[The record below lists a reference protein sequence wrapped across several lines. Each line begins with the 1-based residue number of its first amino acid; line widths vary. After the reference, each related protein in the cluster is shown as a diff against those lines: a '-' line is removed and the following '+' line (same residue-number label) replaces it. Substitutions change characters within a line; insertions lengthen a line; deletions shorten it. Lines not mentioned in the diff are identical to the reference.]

1 MHALRVV
8 ARGGRQGL
16 AVQQCRALPVNSTQ
30 PEIPESNV
38 ESIAG
43 SRPTGP
49 QPRRAV
55 WAAALA
61 MFALAFLA
69 YGPSLSAAQFLNFD
83 DNFYF
88 GPDDA
93 VFRSATAA
101 ANEHGL
107 LAGLAVLLSPG
118 AIVADVW
125 LPVAHVSLWLDA
137 WWGGGSPFLPHAH
150 AVALHAI
157 AGWMLLRLLL
167 ALRLPW
173 RVAFFTACAFVA
185 HPALSESVAWV
196 SGRKDVLSGLFSFWA
211 IARAARCADAVR
223 ARDLAAVAV
232 LTALAMLSK
241 ATAVVV
247 PPLCAVALI
256 WLRAPLR
263 SYLAP
268 LVAALVA
275 LPLALLHQHNAA
287 LAGTMAGGD
296 VVARLPQAPAAL
308 LHYAA
313 TTVWPVGLNVLHPEV
328 ATLERFRAALPW
340 AAAVLFALLA
350 TALALLRSPR
360 WRATGLGALA
370 FFVALL
376 PFNTAYPASVI
387 GVADRY
393 LYLASPWLLCA
404 AFSALPAKGRASF
417 AFACVSC
424 LALLAASWSRAA
436 EFTTSERLWSASLE
450 ADPENAVAA
459 LNMLQARAAARS
471 IPGPPS
477 AEDKALAE
485 RALRA
490 ARYPEHERR
499 AHLQLA
505 QFALQENRFQAA
517 AASMQDAVAATERV
531 RDSSRVRRD
540 TAESLLVD
548 TLLSSITPL
557 RLAGLAVEAERAL
570 DRARSLRPEDPRIAA
585 ASALLAVEQLALEQ
599 GGKPI
604 AADDPRIERIAADLE
619 RARAAAPFDAQL
631 DYAGG
636 VLARLRGQSLAA
648 IAAFRRA
655 ARNLPSLTEAWVG
668 AAEVCLEKGLA
679 GEAEDYSRQAI
690 SIAVQGGR
698 AADPRLRL
706 CLARSLQGQGRLDE
720 AIGSLRDYCDQTGLR
735 DREAARLLSGLYM
748 HKARQRLSEPDV
760 THAELQSMIERALHY
775 NASEPAVDLVR
786 ARILRDQR
794 QFAAA
799 IESLLRLQKALPELE
814 DTVPLLAENLRDLG
828 YERLF
833 AKDDVGAADA
843 WLRCLQLAPRE
854 FATDAVRMQ
863 LQAIWRRQEQAG
875 LAARKAGDEAQA
887 RAAFRLCLRVD
898 PSQHWAAWLLVAG
911 LVEDPDAD
919 LAEVDALSAQALA
932 GQRANQLDAS
942 RQVAVRALALRR
954 LGRIDEARLLVRDY
968 LAAPDPEAPADVLQV
983 LRRLLEELSR

>member
-1 MHALRVV
+1 M
-8 ARGGRQGL
+8 
-16 AVQQCRALPVNSTQ
+16 QQCRALPVNATQ
-30 PEIPESNV
+30 PEIPESTAAASV
-38 ESIAG
+38 G
-43 SRPTGP
+43 SRSLAHTQRPAGW
-49 QPRRAV
+49 V
-55 WAAALA
+55 AALA
-61 MFALAFLA
+61 LFALAFLA
-69 YGPSLSAAQFLNFD
+69 YGPSLSGAQFLNFD

-93 VFRSATAA
+93 VFQAATLAA
-101 ANEHGL
+101 KEHGVF
-107 LAGLAVLLSPG
+107 AGLAVLLSPG
-118 AIVADVW
+118 AVVADVW

-137 WWGGGSPFLPHAH
+137 WWGGGSPFLPHAN

-173 RVAFFTACAFVA
+173 RVALPAACAFVV
-185 HPALSESVAWV
+185 HPALCESVAWV
-196 SGRKDVLSGLFSFWA
+196 SGRKDLLSGIFAFWA
-211 IARAARCADAVR
+211 IARAARCAEAVR
-223 ARDLAAVAV
+223 ARDLGFVAL

-247 PPLCAVALI
+247 PPLCAIALF

-263 SYLAP
+263 AYTAP
-268 LVAALVA
+268 IVAALAA
-275 LPLALLHQHNAA
+275 LPIAWLHQHNAA
-287 LAGTMAGGD
+287 IAGTMAGGD
-296 VVARLPQAPAAL
+296 LVARLPQVPAAL

-313 TTVWPVGLNVLHPEV
+313 TTVWPTGLNVLHPEV
-328 ATLERFRAALPW
+328 ATLERFRAAMPW
-340 AAAVLFALLA
+340 AASVL
-350 TALALLRSPR
+350 LALLGISFASLRSNR
-360 WRATGLGALA
+360 WRATGLCAIA

-404 AFSALPAKGRASF
+404 VFSALPRTGRVPIAIASVACILLLLCAWSRSA
-417 AFACVSC
+417 AFA
-424 LALLAASWSRAA
+424 
-436 EFTTSERLWSASLE
+436 TSERLWLASLE
-450 ADPENAVAA
+450 ADSENAVAS
-459 LNMLQARAAARS
+459 LNLLQARAASRS
-471 IPGPPS
+471 IQGPPS

-517 AASMQDAVAATERV
+517 AASMQDATVATERV
-531 RDSSRVRRD
+531 RDSGRVRRD
-540 TAESLLVD
+540 VAESLLVD

-604 AADDPRIERIAADLE
+604 DADDPRIERIAADLQ

-636 VLARLRGQSLAA
+636 VLARMRGQSLAA

-655 ARNLPSLTEAWVG
+655 AKNMPSLSEAWVG

-679 GEAEDYSRQAI
+679 SEAEEYSRQAI

-760 THAELQSMIERALHY
+760 THAELESMIERALRY
-775 NASEPAVDLVR
+775 NPNEPAVDLVR
-786 ARILRDQR
+786 ARIQRDQR
-794 QFAAA
+794 QFASA
-799 IESLLRLQKALPELE
+799 IESLQRLQKSMPDLE

-828 YERLF
+828 YERMF
-833 AKDDVGAADA
+833 AKDDLGAAQA
-843 WLRCLQLAPRE
+843 WVRCLQVAPGE
-854 FATDAVRMQ
+854 FVTDAVRMQ
-863 LQAIWRRQEQAG
+863 LQAIWRRQEKIG
-875 LAARKAGDEAQA
+875 IEARKAGDEAAA
-887 RAAFRLCLRVD
+887 RAAFRMCLRID

-911 LVEDPDAD
+911 LVEDPGAD
-919 LAEVDALSAQALA
+919 LAEIDALSGQALA
-932 GQRANQLDAS
+932 GQRAKQLDAS
-942 RQVAVRALALRR
+942 RQVGVRALALRR
-954 LGRIDEARLLVRDY
+954 LGRSDEARVLLRDY
-968 LAAPDPEAPADVLQV
+968 LAAPDAEAPAEVLQV
-983 LRRLLEELSR
+983 LSRMLEELSR